1 MEKSAMRIIDLFAG
15 AGGFS
20 LGFKQAGF
28 TSVLAV
34 ENDRHAAETYA
45 LNFGDHV
52 ICGDIREVATFPAA
66 DVVIGGPPC
75 QGFSRLGKKT
85 HGAPTANSFEGNGL
99 WVEYMRCVEQVRPR
113 MFVVENVPDFFKHFA
128 WDGIRREA
136 ARLGYALAHGILNAA
151 DYGVPQRRQRAIIVG
166 SRIGRP
172 TLPMPTHE
180 QTPGLFGREPWV
192 TVRQAIADLPL
203 NPDNANRHDFR
214 NASEL
219 SIRRYMAIPE
229 GGNRRDLPDELNLP
243 CWLNKSSK
251 SGGSADLMG
260 RLRWD
265 APALTIRTEFLK
277 PEKGRYLHPQAH
289 RSITV
294 REGARLQTFPDD
306 FRFAG
311 SNYQAVK
318 QIGNAV
324 PVLLARRIAE
334 AVREQLKGVSLDEPA
349 RSAA

>member
-1 MEKSAMRIIDLFAG
+1 MDVRPRVIDLFAG

-20 LGFKQAGF
+20 LGFRQAGF
-28 TSVLAV
+28 ESVFAID
-34 ENDRHAAETYA
+34 NDPHAARTYA
-45 LNFGDHV
+45 RNFGDHV
-52 ICGDIREVATFPAA
+52 ICGDIRLIEQFPEA

-85 HGAPTANSFEGNGL
+85 HGKPTTTSFEGNGL
-99 WVEYMRCVEQVRPR
+99 WVEYMRCVEQVQPK

-136 ARLGYALAHGILNAA
+136 KRLGYQLAHGILNAA
-151 DYGVPQRRQRAIIVG
+151 DFGVAQRRQRAFIIG
-166 SRIGRP
+166 SRIGKP
-172 TLPMPTHE
+172 YLPAPTHAAE
-180 QTPGLFGREPWV
+180 PGLFDLEPWR
-192 TVRQAIADLPL
+192 TVRDAIGDLPIE
-203 NPDNANRHDFR
+203 PDNVNRHDFR

-229 GGNRRDLPDELNLP
+229 GGNRKNLPDELNLP

-265 APALTIRTEFLK
+265 QAALTIRTEFLK

-294 REGARLQTFPDD
+294 REGARLQSFPDD
-306 FRFAG
+306 FVFEG
-311 SNYQAVK
+311 SNYQVVR

-324 PVLLARRIAE
+324 PVLLSRRIAE
-334 AVREQLKGVSLDEPA
+334 AVMAQLTGLNLRAREQ
-349 RSAA
+349 SAA